1 VNTELA
7 TPRVV
12 QQPKG
17 RARKNR
23 FIKMVRR
30 ASQSAYGA
38 MNQIRDDVTP
48 NAPPGRADNDA
59 CQSGEEE
66 SPPDKAPSGSS
77 HFLMAALRLWEI
89 KNRMRE

>member
-7 TPRVV
+7 TARVV
-12 QQPKG
+12 QQPKS

-30 ASQSAYGA
+30 ASQSDHGV

-59 CQSGEEE
+59 FRVAKRVTTRQSSIRFE
-66 SPPDKAPSGSS
+66 S
-77 HFLMAALRLWEI
+77 FLNGRRFGYGKSKIE
-89 KNRMRE
+89 

>member
-7 TPRVV
+7 TARVV
-12 QQPKG
+12 PKPKG

-30 ASQSAYGA
+30 TSQSEHSV

-48 NAPPGRADNDA
+48 GAPLGRADNDA
-59 CQSGEEE
+59 CQNGEEE
-66 SPPDKAPSGSS
+66 APPDSAPSGSS
-77 HFLMAALRLWEI
+77 RFLMAALRLWEI